1 MGTRVKGYS
10 LLEIMLAISLIG
22 LLALGLVVLA
32 GAALRMNRAGH
43 ERIVATELGTELME
57 RIRANGYLLIP
68 DDASLFDGRTPD
80 SSKDGFPPAP
90 YPRSDKAPGH
100 TLMVETEQL
109 RPNLRRV
116 KVTVFAP
123 TSATRLESY
132 FHP

>member
-1 MGTRVKGYS
+1 MRARVRGYS
-10 LLEIMLAISLIG
+10 LLEIMLAIGLIG
-22 LLALGLVVLA
+22 LLALCLVVLA

-57 RIRANGYLLIP
+57 RIRVNGYLLIP
-68 DDASLFDGRTPD
+68 HQASTFDGRTPD
-80 SSKDGFPPAP
+80 SSTDGFPPAP

-100 TLMVETEQL
+100 TLMVETEQV

-123 TSATRLESY
+123 TSVTRLESY